1 MLNFYRYLPLSDQ
14 DEEWGL
20 SVLNA
25 GCTSIKPN
33 QSYPYKEHPAHHYF
47 NWENGRILNEFQLVY
62 ITCGEGIFESS
73 SLEKTIIKEGS
84 VIFLFP
90 GEWHR
95 YKPSEDTGWDEY
107 WVGFKGQIAEN
118 IFEGSFFSRKKPVQF
133 IGFKEEIVALLIE
146 LMEQTKKEIPGY
158 QPLIS
163 GAVLYILGKIH
174 AVCKQQKIQRE
185 DNVHLI
191 INKAIV
197 LLRTRMDE
205 QIAMQDIA
213 AELQV
218 SYAWFRKMFKLYT
231 GMAPQQYLIQL
242 KIEKAK
248 LLLNNLNK
256 SVKEIAYEL
265 NFEYPLN
272 FSKLFKEK
280 VGLSPGQYRKKFII
294 TKEDL

>member
-1 MLNFYRYLPLSDQ
+1 MFNYYRYLPLSEEDK
-14 DEEWGL
+14 EWGL

-33 QSYPYKEHPAHHYF
+33 QPYPFKDHPSHHYF
-47 NWENGRILNEFQLVY
+47 NWENGRILDEFQIVY
-62 ITCGEGIFESS
+62 ITAGQGVFESS
-73 SLEKTIIKEGS
+73 SLEKTKVKEGS
-84 VIFLFP
+84 VILLFP

-95 YKPSEDTGWDEY
+95 YKPDKDTGWDEY
-107 WVGFKGQIAEN
+107 WVGFKGTIAEDVFRRN
-118 IFEGSFFSRKKPVQF
+118 FFSCEEAVLF
-133 IGFKEEIVALLIE
+133 IGFKEEIVALLFEI
-146 LMEQTKKEIPGY
+146 MEQTKREKPGY
-158 QPLIS
+158 QPLVS
-163 GAVLYILGKIH
+163 GAVLYMLGKIH
-174 AVCKQQKIQRE
+174 AIGKQCKIQQE
-185 DNVHLI
+185 DNVHII

-205 QIAMQDIA
+205 QIAMQNVAI
-213 AELQV
+213 ELQV

-248 LLLNNLNK
+248 LLLNDLNR

-280 VGLSPGQYRKKFII
+280 VGLSPKHYRRKFVII
-294 TKEDL
+294 SDE

>member
-1 MLNFYRYLPLSDQ
+1 MLNYYRYLPLSEEDK
-14 DEEWGL
+14 EWGL

-25 GCTSIKPN
+25 GCTSIKQN
-33 QSYPYKEHPAHHYF
+33 QLYPFKDHPSHHYF
-47 NWENGRILNEFQLVY
+47 NWENGRILDEYQVVY
-62 ITCGEGIFESS
+62 ITAGQGVFESAS
-73 SLEKTIIKEGS
+73 MRETKVKEGS
-84 VIFLFP
+84 IILLFP

-95 YKPSEDTGWDEY
+95 YKPDTATGWDET
-107 WVGFKGQIAEN
+107 WVGFKGTIAEA
-118 IFEGSFFSRKKPVQF
+118 IFQKNFFSHEDAVLF
-133 IGFKEEIVALLIE
+133 IGQKEEIVALLSEIID
-146 LMEQTKKEIPGY
+146 QTKKERPGY

-163 GAVLYILGKIH
+163 GAVLHVLGKIH
-174 AVCKQQKIQRE
+174 AIRKQNEFQE
-185 DNVHLI
+185 VDNGHEI

-205 QIAMQDIA
+205 RIIMQNLA
-213 AELQV
+213 SELQV

-248 LLLNNLNK
+248 LLLNDLNR

-280 VGLSPGQYRKKFII
+280 AGLSPNQYRKKFVMVSD
-294 TKEDL
+294 E

>member
-1 MLNFYRYLPLSDQ
+1 MLNYYRYLPLSEQ

-33 QSYPYKEHPAHHYF
+33 QLYPYKDHPAHHYF
-47 NWENGRILNEFQLVY
+47 SWENGRILNEYQLVY

-73 SLEKTIIKEGS
+73 SMEKATVKEGS
-84 VIFLFP
+84 VILLFP

-95 YKPSEDTGWDEY
+95 YKPNKDTGWDEY
-107 WVGFKGQIAEN
+107 WVGFKGQIADN
-118 IFEGSFFSRKKPVQF
+118 IFQGSFFSRKEAVLF
-133 IGFKEEIVALLIE
+133 IGFKEGIVASLTEI
-146 LMEQTKKEIPGY
+146 MEQTKREEPGY

-163 GAVLYILGKIH
+163 GAVLYMLGKIH
-174 AVCKQQKIQRE
+174 TIHKQQKIQQA
-185 DNVHLI
+185 DNVHII

-197 LLRTRMDE
+197 LLRSRMDE
-205 QIAMQDIA
+205 QIAMQGIA

-248 LLLNNLNK
+248 MLLNDLNK

-280 VGLSPGQYRKKFII
+280 VGLSPEQYRKKFII
-294 TKEDL
+294 INEE